1 MPLARRLSN
10 SNVPLARRLSSSSSH
25 EAFTEF
31 CVENPPLSRRLS
43 DAASMRSSK
52 RRTSISNDKGQ
63 RVLKRRQ
70 SLTKARVTR
79 SAARKHQIDVS
90 GPVTKKQRTARRRSS
105 LTVDKENVGTTNQ
118 NAGGFMIPRGN
129 KFSPPLT
136 RSAKKK
142 KAQRSNEQPN
152 GGVMLFSPPNQAENA
167 RRETMERD
175 RKTRER

>member
-10 SNVPLARRLSSSSSH
+10 SSH

-43 DAASMRSSK
+43 VNGGAASMRSSK

-63 RVLKRRQ
+63 RVLKHRQ

-79 SAARKHQIDVS
+79 SAARKHRINTS
-90 GPVTKKQRTARRRSS
+90 GPEPKKRRITQNRPNNPA
-105 LTVDKENVGTTNQ
+105 DKEN
-118 NAGGFMIPRGN
+118 AGN

-142 KAQRSNEQPN
+142 KFKR
-152 GGVMLFSPPNQAENA
+152 
-167 RRETMERD
+167 
-175 RKTRER
+175 